1 MVLGQAPSLL
11 LVCSAAA
18 LLPGLSRLLR
28 LPPPVVEILFGVLLG
43 KSLLHIEP
51 SGDWLPFLAELGFL
65 ILMLHAGMEIDFRA
79 LSRQR
84 PARLMV
90 HLLVFAATAGMAL
103 LFSLM
108 LGHGVF
114 MALVLSTT
122 SLGLVLPGLKD
133 AGLGR
138 GAFAQTIL
146 IAATLADFLTLF
158 GITVYNLWFIYGPS
172 WRLLLPLPIFTGFG
186 VVFYLGRLWAW
197 WQPRAAGRLLLSDD
211 PSEQGV
217 RFSLALLFL
226 LVGISELA
234 GLEPVLG
241 AFMGGCVLAFVFR
254 EKQVLEQKLSALG
267 FGFLIPIFFIH
278 VGMQFNVGNILG
290 MDHLVFSGVL
300 LLLALA
306 VKLLPCL
313 LYTLAGLSPAMSLRA
328 GLLLSSRLSLIV
340 AAAAIGLAQ
349 GFITPAVKDAI
360 VLLAL
365 LTSLL
370 GPTLFKLSMRGVEP
384 PPAAPPRPPHAPRA
398 DLGEA

>member
-1 MVLGQAPSLL
+1 MVLGQASSLL
-11 LVCSAAA
+11 LVCTAAA
-18 LLPGLSRLLR
+18 LLPGLSRVLR
-28 LPPPVVEILFGVLLG
+28 LPSPVVEIIFGVLLG
-43 KSLLHIEP
+43 KSLLNLEP

-65 ILMLHAGMEIDFRA
+65 VLMLLAGMEIDFRA

-84 PARLMV
+84 PGRLVV
-90 HLLVFAATAGMAL
+90 HVLVFAATAGLAL
-103 LFSLM
+103 VCSLLM
-108 LGHGVF
+108 GHGVF

-122 SLGLVLPGLKD
+122 SLGLVLPGLRD

-138 GAFAQTIL
+138 GPFAQTIL
-146 IAATLADFLTLF
+146 IAATLADFLTLL
-158 GITVYNLWFIYGPS
+158 GITVYNLWFIHGLS

-197 WQPRAAGRLLLSDD
+197 WHPHAAERLLMSDD

-217 RFSLALLFL
+217 RFAMALLFL
-226 LVGISELA
+226 LVGLSDLA

-254 EKQVLEQKLSALG
+254 EKQALEQKLSGLG

-278 VGMQFNVGNILG
+278 VGMQFDVRNILG
-290 MDHLVFSGVL
+290 LDRLLFSGLL

-306 VKLLPCL
+306 VKLLPSL
-313 LYTLAGLSPAMSLRA
+313 LYTLAGLKPGMSLRA
-328 GLLLSSRLSLIV
+328 GILLSSRLSLIV

-349 GFITPAVKDAI
+349 GFITPATKDAV

-365 LTSLL
+365 LTALL
-370 GPTLFKLSMRGVEP
+370 GPTLFKLSMRGVQP
-384 PPAAPPRPPHAPRA
+384 PPAAPPRPPRAPRA
-398 DLGEA
+398 DLGDA

>member
-1 MVLGQAPSLL
+1 MVLDQAATMLV
-11 LVCSAAA
+11 VCSAAA
-18 LLPGLSRLLR
+18 VLPGLSRVLCI
-28 LPPPVVEILFGVLLG
+28 PSPVVEIFFGVLLG
-43 KSLLHIEP
+43 KSLFNLEP
-51 SGDWLPFLAELGFL
+51 AGEWLPFLAELGFL

-84 PARLMV
+84 PRRLLV
-90 HLLVFAATAGMAL
+90 HLLVFAVTAGMAL
-103 LFSLM
+103 GCSLLM
-108 LGHGVF
+108 GHGVF

-146 IAATLADFLTLF
+146 IAATLADFLTLL
-158 GITVYNLWFIYGPS
+158 GITVYNLWFSHGLT

-186 VVFYLGRLWAW
+186 VLFYLGRLWAW
-197 WQPRAAGRLLLSDD
+197 WHPRIAERLLMSDD

-217 RFSLALLFL
+217 RFSMALLFL

-278 VGMQFNVGNILG
+278 VGMQFDVRNVLG
-290 MDHLVFSGVL
+290 LDHLLFSGL
-300 LLLALA
+300 LLTMALA
-306 VKLLPCL
+306 VKLLPSL
-313 LYTLAGLSPAMSLRA
+313 LYTLAGLEAGMSLRA

-340 AAAAIGLAQ
+340 AAASIGLAQ
-349 GFITPAVKDAI
+349 GFITPALKDAI

-365 LTSLL
+365 LTALL
-370 GPTLFKLSMRGVEP
+370 GPTLFKLSMRGLAP
-384 PPAAPPRPPHAPRA
+384 PPTAQPKPPRPPRA
-398 DLGEA
+398 DLEGT